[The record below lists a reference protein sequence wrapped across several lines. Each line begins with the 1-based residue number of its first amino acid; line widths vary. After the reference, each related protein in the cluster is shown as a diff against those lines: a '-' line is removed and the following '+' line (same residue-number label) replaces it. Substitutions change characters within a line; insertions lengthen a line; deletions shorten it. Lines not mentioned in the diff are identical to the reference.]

1 MRTVSKESIE
11 RKIDFKTKPT
21 GALGK
26 LEKLAQQICTIQDTL
41 EPALISPTIF
51 VFAADHGIARDGV
64 SAYPQDVTWQ
74 MVYNFLSGGA
84 GINVFAKQNGIDL
97 KVVDAG
103 VNKDFANNPD
113 LIHLKVNAGTKS
125 FLQEKAMTEQ
135 ELDQCFIN
143 GKNLIRGFKES
154 SDCNVIGFG
163 EMGIGNTSS
172 ASLIMHC
179 LTGIPL
185 KKCVGKGT
193 GLDFVKY
200 QSKQKILAK
209 AFSKHKI
216 DHTNPMEVLQTF
228 GGFEIATMAS
238 AMLESY
244 EQNMLLLIDGFIA
257 SAAFLAAFKIDPYII
272 DNAVFCHKSDE
283 SGHQL
288 LLANL
293 GASPI
298 LDLGMRLG
306 EGTGCA
312 IAYPIIKS
320 AVAFMNEMASFESA
334 VVSNKD

>member
-1 MRTVSKESIE
+1 MSKISKESIQH
-11 RKIDFKTKPT
+11 KINFKTKPL

-26 LEKLAQQICTIQDTL
+26 LEKLAQQICGIQDTL
-41 EPALISPTIF
+41 APQLLSPTIF

-74 MVYNFLSGGA
+74 MVYNFLAGGA

-97 KVVDAG
+97 KIVDAG
-103 VNKDFANNPD
+103 VNKDFENNPA
-113 LIHLKVNAGTKS
+113 LIHLKVNSGTKS
-125 FLQEKAMTEQ
+125 FLTEKAMTRH
-135 ELDQCFIN
+135 ELDQCFSN
-143 GKNLIRGFKES
+143 GKNLILSFKES

-185 KKCVGKGT
+185 EKCIGKGT
-193 GLDFVKY
+193 GLDETQY
-200 QSKQKILAK
+200 QNKQKILTE
-209 AFSKHKI
+209 AFNNYKI
-216 DHTNPMEVLQTF
+216 DAKNPIEVMQTF
-228 GGFEIATMAS
+228 GGFEIATMTS

-244 EQNMLLLIDGFIA
+244 RQNMLLLIDGFIA
-257 SAAFLAAFKIDPYII
+257 STAFLAACNINPHII
-272 DNAVFCHKSDE
+272 ENAVFCHKSDE

-288 LLANL
+288 LLSYMEVN
-293 GASPI
+293 PI

-334 VVSNKD
+334 AVSNK